1 MNFRTDSYPSIQI
14 CSLGA
19 AREIDHSTYDG
30 VITIED
36 SLVDDPLR
44 IDESDCPQLVLC
56 FDDIASPKD
65 EWIMPKERHVRSALE
80 FADELGGGSLLI
92 HCHAGI
98 SRSSGIALAIIAKGL
113 GPGKE
118 KQAFIELE
126 NGKTPKEIKSNL
138 IKLYGEG
145 ILFMPENKISILIL
159 YGFPLLLIGIG
170 IFFLFNFSKK

>member
-1 MNFRTDSYPSIQI
+1 MSSSTCSYPSIQI

-36 SLVDDPLR
+36 SSVDDPLR
-44 IDESDCPQLVLC
+44 IDKGDCPQLVLC

-65 EWIMPKERHVRSALE
+65 EWILPKESHVHSALE
-80 FADELGGGSLLI
+80 FADNLGGGSLLI

-118 KQAFIELE
+118 KKALMELE
-126 NGKTPKEIKSNL
+126 KINPNCCL
-138 IKLYGEG
+138 LYTSDAADE
-145 ILFMPENKISILIL
+145 
-159 YGFPLLLIGIG
+159 
-170 IFFLFNFSKK
+170 

>member
-1 MNFRTDSYPSIQI
+1 MLYFRMKSSRDSYPSIQI
-14 CSLGA
+14 CSLGV

-36 SLVDDPLR
+36 SLVDNPLR
-44 IDESDCPQLVLC
+44 IDESDCAQLVLC

-65 EWIMPKERHVRSALE
+65 EWIMPKERHIRSALE

-118 KQAFIELE
+118 KQALIELE
-126 NGKTPKEIKSNL
+126 KINPNCAPNALLVWFIDEILDRGGALYKMAKSMVRL
-138 IKLYGEG
+138 TG
-145 ILFMPENKISILIL
+145 
-159 YGFPLLLIGIG
+159 
-170 IFFLFNFSKK
+170 

>member
-36 SLVDDPLR
+36 SSVDDPLR
-44 IDESDCPQLVLC
+44 IDKGDCPQLVLC
-56 FDDIASPKD
+56 FDDISSPKD
-65 EWIMPKERHVRSALE
+65 EWILPKERHVHSALE
-80 FADELGGGSLLI
+80 FADNLGGGSLLI

-118 KQAFIELE
+118 KKALMELE
-126 NGKTPKEIKSNL
+126 KINPNCAPNALVVWFTDEILGRGGTLFKIAKSMVRL
-138 IKLYGEG
+138 TG
-145 ILFMPENKISILIL
+145 
-159 YGFPLLLIGIG
+159 
-170 IFFLFNFSKK
+170 

>member
-1 MNFRTDSYPSIQI
+1 MNFRKSSYPSFQI

-36 SLVDDPLR
+36 SSVDDPLR
-44 IDESDCPQLVLC
+44 IDKGDCPQLVLC

-65 EWIMPKERHVRSALE
+65 EWILPKESHVHSALE
-80 FADELGGGSLLI
+80 FADNLGGGSLLI

-118 KQAFIELE
+118 KKALMELE
-126 NGKTPKEIKSNL
+126 KINPNCAPNALVVWFTDEILGRGGALFKMAKSMVRL
-138 IKLYGEG
+138 TG
-145 ILFMPENKISILIL
+145 
-159 YGFPLLLIGIG
+159 
-170 IFFLFNFSKK
+170 

>member
-1 MNFRTDSYPSIQI
+1 MNFSLDSYPSIQI

-56 FDDIASPKD
+56 FDDIATPKD
-65 EWIMPKERHVRSALE
+65 EWVLPKKRHIHSALQ
-80 FADELGGGSLLI
+80 FADELEGTSLLI

-98 SRSSGIALAIIAKGL
+98 SRSSAIALAIIAKGL

-118 KQAFIELE
+118 KQAFKELE
-126 NGKTPKEIKSNL
+126 RVNPNCAPNALLVWFTDEIL
-138 IKLYGEG
+138 DRGGALYKMANSMVRLTG
-145 ILFMPENKISILIL
+145 
-159 YGFPLLLIGIG
+159 
-170 IFFLFNFSKK
+170 

>member
-1 MNFRTDSYPSIQI
+1 MNSSIDSYPSIQI

-98 SRSSGIALAIIAKGL
+98 SRSSGIALAIIAVLGL
-113 GPGKE
+113 TGFLVWWFKFRNKSKYLHKRVKE
-118 KQAFIELE
+118 YI
-126 NGKTPKEIKSNL
+126 PPVKEDVHK
-138 IKLYGEG
+138 
-145 ILFMPENKISILIL
+145 KITED
-159 YGFPLLLIGIG
+159 
-170 IFFLFNFSKK
+170 NEHE

>member
-1 MNFRTDSYPSIQI
+1 MNSSTDSYPSIQI

-44 IDESDCPQLVLC
+44 IDENDCAQLVLC

-65 EWIMPKERHVRSALE
+65 EWSMPKERHVRSALE

-118 KQAFIELE
+118 KQALIELE
-126 NGKTPKEIKSNL
+126 KINPNCAPNALLVWFIDEILDRGGALCKMAKSMVRL
-138 IKLYGEG
+138 TG
-145 ILFMPENKISILIL
+145 
-159 YGFPLLLIGIG
+159 
-170 IFFLFNFSKK
+170 

>member
-1 MNFRTDSYPSIQI
+1 MNSSIDSYPSIQI

-19 AREIDHSTYDG
+19 AREIDHSMYDG

-44 IDESDCPQLVLC
+44 IDESDCAQLVLC

-126 NGKTPKEIKSNL
+126 KINPNCDPNALLVWFIDEILERGGALYKMAKSMVRL
-138 IKLYGEG
+138 TG
-145 ILFMPENKISILIL
+145 
-159 YGFPLLLIGIG
+159 
-170 IFFLFNFSKK
+170 

>member
-1 MNFRTDSYPSIQI
+1 MNFRIGSYPSIQI

-36 SLVDDPLR
+36 SSVDDPLR
-44 IDESDCPQLVLC
+44 IDKGDCPQLVLC

-65 EWIMPKERHVRSALE
+65 EWILPKERHVHSALE
-80 FADELGGGSLLI
+80 FADNLGGGSLLI

-118 KQAFIELE
+118 KKALMELE
-126 NGKTPKEIKSNL
+126 KINPNCAPNALVVWFTDEILGRGGTLFKIAKSMVRL
-138 IKLYGEG
+138 TG
-145 ILFMPENKISILIL
+145 
-159 YGFPLLLIGIG
+159 
-170 IFFLFNFSKK
+170 

>member
-1 MNFRTDSYPSIQI
+1 MLSFYMNFRTDSYPSIQI

-44 IDESDCPQLVLC
+44 IDESDCAQLVLC

-118 KQAFIELE
+118 KEAFMELE
-126 NGKTPKEIKSNL
+126 KINPNCAPNALLVWFIDEILDRGGALYKMAKSMVRL
-138 IKLYGEG
+138 TG
-145 ILFMPENKISILIL
+145 
-159 YGFPLLLIGIG
+159 
-170 IFFLFNFSKK
+170 

>member
-1 MNFRTDSYPSIQI
+1 MNLNTDSYPSIQI

-36 SLVDDPLR
+36 SSIDEPLR

-118 KQAFIELE
+118 KQALIELE
-126 NGKTPKEIKSNL
+126 KINPNCAPNALLVWFIDEILDRGGALYKMAKSMVRL
-138 IKLYGEG
+138 TG
-145 ILFMPENKISILIL
+145 
-159 YGFPLLLIGIG
+159 
-170 IFFLFNFSKK
+170 

>member
-1 MNFRTDSYPSIQI
+1 MNFNADSYPSIQI

-36 SLVDDPLR
+36 SLIDEPLR

-65 EWIMPKERHVRSALE
+65 EWILPKERHVHSALQ

-98 SRSSGIALAIIAKGL
+98 SRSSAIALAIIANGL

-118 KQAFIELE
+118 KQALMELE
-126 NGKTPKEIKSNL
+126 KINPNCAPNALVVWFTDEILELEGNLYKMAKSML
-138 IKLYGEG
+138 RLTG
-145 ILFMPENKISILIL
+145 
-159 YGFPLLLIGIG
+159 
-170 IFFLFNFSKK
+170 

>member
-1 MNFRTDSYPSIQI
+1 MLWFIMNFNTDSYPSIQI

-36 SLVDDPLR
+36 SLIDEPLR

-65 EWIMPKERHVRSALE
+65 EWILPKERHVHSALQ
-80 FADELGGGSLLI
+80 FADELEGTSILI

-98 SRSSGIALAIIAKGL
+98 SRSSAIALAIIAKGL

-118 KQAFIELE
+118 KQALMELE
-126 NGKTPKEIKSNL
+126 KINRNCAPNALVVWFTDEILERGGNLYKMAKSMVRL
-138 IKLYGEG
+138 TG
-145 ILFMPENKISILIL
+145 
-159 YGFPLLLIGIG
+159 
-170 IFFLFNFSKK
+170 

>member
-1 MNFRTDSYPSIQI
+1 MNFRAGSYPSIQI

-36 SLVDDPLR
+36 SSVDDPLR
-44 IDESDCPQLVLC
+44 IDKGDCPQLVLC

-65 EWIMPKERHVRSALE
+65 EWILPKESHVHSALE
-80 FADELGGGSLLI
+80 FADNLGGGSLLI

-118 KQAFIELE
+118 KKALMELE
-126 NGKTPKEIKSNL
+126 KINPNCAPNALVVWFTDEILGRGGTLFKIAKSMVRL
-138 IKLYGEG
+138 TG
-145 ILFMPENKISILIL
+145 
-159 YGFPLLLIGIG
+159 
-170 IFFLFNFSKK
+170 

>member
-1 MNFRTDSYPSIQI
+1 MNSSTDSYPSIQI

-19 AREIDHSTYDG
+19 AQEIDHSTYDG

-65 EWIMPKERHVRSALE
+65 EWILPKERHVRSALE

-113 GPGKE
+113 GPGRE

-126 NGKTPKEIKSNL
+126 KINPYVTQGSNAQARTTTSDRTRNQEGKACGQAL
-138 IKLYGEG
+138 R
-145 ILFMPENKISILIL
+145 
-159 YGFPLLLIGIG
+159 PLRRKRARIGP
-170 IFFLFNFSKK
+170 

>member
-1 MNFRTDSYPSIQI
+1 MLSFYMNFRTDSYPSIQI
-14 CSLGA
+14 CSLVA

-36 SLVDDPLR
+36 SLIDDPLR
-44 IDESDCPQLVLC
+44 IDKSDCPQLVLC

-65 EWIMPKERHVRSALE
+65 EWIMPKERHVRRALE

-118 KQAFIELE
+118 KQALIELE
-126 NGKTPKEIKSNL
+126 KINPNCAPNALLVWFIDEILDRGGALYKMAKSMVRL
-138 IKLYGEG
+138 TG
-145 ILFMPENKISILIL
+145 
-159 YGFPLLLIGIG
+159 
-170 IFFLFNFSKK
+170 

>member
-36 SLVDDPLR
+36 SSVDDPLR
-44 IDESDCPQLVLC
+44 IDKGDCPQLVLC
-56 FDDIASPKD
+56 FDDIASPKE
-65 EWIMPKERHVRSALE
+65 EWILPKESHVHSALE
-80 FADELGGGSLLI
+80 FADNLGGGSLLI

-118 KQAFIELE
+118 KKALMELE
-126 NGKTPKEIKSNL
+126 KINPNCAPNALVVWFTDQILGRGGALFKMAKSMVRL
-138 IKLYGEG
+138 TG
-145 ILFMPENKISILIL
+145 
-159 YGFPLLLIGIG
+159 
-170 IFFLFNFSKK
+170 